1 MTRNNILKAMT
12 IGTVFLSVL
21 PAMLYYAVNWKSI
34 RNNTNALSER
44 ELGMFFIIA
53 AIASVSHIGV
63 SFVQS
68 AVEIGGAL
76 FIVSVFIHLTKIAS
90 LVLLYLACKTNESLA
105 PQLKV

>member
-1 MTRNNILKAMT
+1 MRLLLNRFCPTPEI
-12 IGTVFLSVL
+12 FLNQLLHKTGNSPL
-21 PAMLYYAVNWKSI
+21 HEIVNFQPSFA
-34 RNNTNALSER
+34 NSL
-44 ELGMFFIIA
+44 FIIA

-90 LVLLYLACKTNESLA
+90 LVLLYLACKTADSLA

>member
-1 MTRNNILKAMT
+1 MT

-21 PAMLYYAVNWKSI
+21 PAMIYYAVNWKSV
-34 RNNTNALSER
+34 RSNTNAMTKR

-90 LVLLYLACKTNESLA
+90 LVLFYLACKTDDSLE
-105 PQLKV
+105 PQLKI